1 MGWERPMRIQVASR
15 QEDVVLI
22 LAGPLVLAAASQL
35 QRAIPVCGTRPA
47 VAEGSALARLM
58 R

>member
-1 MGWERPMRIQVASR
+1 MRIQVASR